1 MIYLLDADI
10 LIYMI
15 RGLKTA
21 SRRTG
26 PREKALVLVQHCRD
40 AQQAG
45 HAVGLSAV
53 TVSELEFGARNS
65 GRYEDEITAVRK
77 ILTPFELYDYDAVA
91 TPAHYGRIRDHLE
104 GRGITVGGMD
114 LLIAAHALGLNA
126 TVVTNNVSHFSRI
139 PGLNVVNW
147 LKNSPI
153 E

>member
-1 MIYLLDADI
+1 MIYLLDTDI

-15 RGLKTA
+15 RGLTSA
-21 SRRTG
+21 ARRAG

-40 AQQAG
+40 AQRAG

-53 TVSELEFGARNS
+53 TVSELEFRARNS
-65 GRYEDEITAVRK
+65 GRYEAEIAAVRK
-77 ILTPFELYDYDAVA
+77 ILTPFELYDFDAIS
-91 TPAHYGRIRDHLE
+91 TPAHYGRIRYDLQA
-104 GRGITVGGMD
+104 RGIAVGGMD

-126 TVVTNNVSHFSRI
+126 TVVTNNTSHFSRI

-147 LKNSPI
+147 LRTSPK